1 MHVFPL
7 KKTAKSPWIHSPGH
21 GWFSA
26 TSGKPV
32 ESLCS
37 DNASNGG
44 KSGANTNPLLK
55 CKKTKR
61 GNMKGKLRKKD
72 LKFSIIGSN
81 SNGLSGKTDSLIS
94 SIKLFDRPSCV
105 TIQETK
111 LRSKNLKIP
120 GYQVFIKNR
129 PG

>member
-1 MHVFPL
+1 MHVFSF
-7 KKTAKSPWIHSPGH
+7 KKAAKPPWIPKSNLPTNPTDSFFTPGL
-21 GWFSA
+21 GWVSA

-32 ESLCS
+32 ESVCS
-37 DNASNGG
+37 DNATNGG

-81 SNGLSGKTDSLIS
+81 
-94 SIKLFDRPSCV
+94 
-105 TIQETK
+105 
-111 LRSKNLKIP
+111 
-120 GYQVFIKNR
+120 
-129 PG
+129 